1 MRKLTLAKE
10 AEIIN
15 IYKPSMSLRVVAN
28 LVGVSKTMVS
38 RILKEK
44 KIAVEKNFKAPK
56 KKLSIKKEK
65 RIFRKFLRREFSYA
79 YDACKWVLENFQISI
94 SDQTIRRIIKRHG
107 LKSLSKLKKPKLS
120 IKHVKERIFFIKLTK
135 KNDFVDWG
143 KFIFSDES
151 KFDLHGANGFRRI

>member
-1 MRKLTLAKE
+1 MRKLTLANR

-15 IYKPSMSLRVVAN
+15 IYKPSMSFQVVAN

-65 RIFRKFLRREFSYA
+65 
-79 YDACKWVLENFQISI
+79 
-94 SDQTIRRIIKRHG
+94 
-107 LKSLSKLKKPKLS
+107 
-120 IKHVKERIFFIKLTK
+120 KE
-135 KNDFVDWG
+135 
-143 KFIFSDES
+143 
-151 KFDLHGANGFRRI
+151 